1 MIFLGYAFAGGN
13 YSLDP
18 TPINQEDTTTIKVS
32 NSVVGDLFA
41 TNEDLTYS
49 TDIPST
55 WNFYTIMHGKFSGN
69 LLAGNIDFTVSEVD
83 SLRVE
88 RRKKGSTV
96 WTILYEQVVTTKDDL
111 NVLYYDKTA
120 RANTTYEYAIVPVF
134 DQVEG
139 TKYSKEITTD
149 YQGIFVIDGE
159 NVFSTELD
167 VSISKKRNKPRSVI
181 TPINRKY
188 PFTVSNGEN
197 NYNSGSVSA
206 QWLEYDPETDDW
218 DKDGGNAFVDS
229 LEDFLNNGLPKL
241 IKYQDGRMWLVN
253 VTSPEITETEDENHL
268 QIHTSFDWTE
278 IGDCESVSDLYDNGL
293 MNNVSVR

>member
-1 MIFLGYAFAGGN
+1 MIFLGYAFAGGK
-13 YSLDP
+13 YSVDP
-18 TPINQEDTTTIKVS
+18 TPINQEDTTVIKVS
-32 NSVVGDLFA
+32 NGVVGDLFA

-69 LLAGNIDFTVSEVD
+69 LLAGNIDFAVSEVT

-88 RRKKGSTV
+88 RRKKGLTA
-96 WTILYEQVVTTKDDL
+96 WTILLEQTVTTVDDL
-111 NVLYYDKTA
+111 KILYYDKTA
-120 RANTTYEYAIVPVF
+120 RANTTYEYAIVPMF

-139 TKYSKEITTD
+139 TKYSKEVTTD
-149 YQGIFVIDGE
+149 YQGLSIVDSE

-167 VSISKKRNKPRSVI
+167 VSISKKRNKPRAVI
-181 TPINRKY
+181 VPINRKY
-188 PFTVSNGEN
+188 PFTVSNGAN
-197 NYNSGSVSA
+197 NYSSGSISA

-218 DKDGGNAFVDS
+218 DKDSGNTFVDS

-241 IKYQDGRMWLVN
+241 IKYQDGRMWLVS

-268 QIHTSFDWTE
+268 QIHTSFEWTE
-278 IGDCESVSDLYDNGL
+278 IGDCDSISDLFDNGL
-293 MNNVSVR
+293 LSNVSVR

>member
-1 MIFLGYAFAGGN
+1 MIFLGYAFAGGD

-18 TPINQEDTTTIKVS
+18 TPTDQEDATTIKVS
-32 NSVVGDLFA
+32 NGVVGDLFA
-41 TNEDLTYS
+41 TNEDLVYS
-49 TDIPST
+49 TDIPAT

-88 RRKKGSTV
+88 RRKKGIV
-96 WTILYEQVVTTKDDL
+96 AWTTLYEQTVTTKDEL

-167 VSISKKRNKPRSVI
+167 VSITKKRNKPRSVV

-188 PFTVSNGEN
+188 SFTVSNGAN
-197 NYNSGSVSA
+197 NFNSGSVSA
-206 QWLEYDPETDDW
+206 QWLEYDSETDDW
-218 DKDGGNAFVDS
+218 DNDGKYTFVDS

-241 IKYQDGRMWLVN
+241 IKYQDGRMWLTN
-253 VTSPEITETEDENHL
+253 VSSPETTETEDESHL
-268 QIHTSFDWTE
+268 QVHTSFDWTE
-278 IGDCESVSDLYDNGL
+278 VGDCDSGSDLYSNGL
-293 MNNVSVR
+293 IDVDQ